1 MAVFALTD
9 VDLFAGTSSTA
20 LDLSCFSNQLE
31 VMAEATTL
39 DATTFCSGGWDVP
52 IAGRRMTSITAS
64 GPTDMATA
72 TAAQTSAVDEVL
84 AVDLGGTYT
93 LAAVP
98 MGSSAGAV
106 GYFTQGVL
114 LGRTVLSGTVG
125 DLATHSVTFRGST
138 PMIRGTVLTAADI
151 TATGTST
158 VQQLGAVT
166 SSQRIWCALHVL
178 AVAGTG
184 TPTITVK
191 IQSAAA
197 SGFAS
202 PTDRITLT
210 AATAKGAQFS
220 SAVGAITDTY
230 WRASYTVS
238 GTNPVITARIIAGI
252 Y

>member
-1 MAVFALTD
+1 MANFALLD
-9 VDLFAGTSSTA
+9 VDLFANG
-20 LDLSCFSNQLE
+20 LDLSCFTNQLE
-31 VMAEATTL
+31 VMTEATTL
-39 DATTFCSGGWDVP
+39 DATTFCSGGWDTP
-52 IAGRRMTSITAS
+52 IAGRRTTSITAS

-93 LAAVP
+93 LSAVP

-114 LGRTVLSGTVG
+114 FSRQVLGGTVG
-125 DLATHSVTFRGST
+125 DLATHSVSFKGST
-138 PMIRGTVLTAADI
+138 PMIRGAVLTAADV
-151 TATGTST
+151 TATGTSA

-166 SSQRIWCALHVL
+166 ASQRIWCALHVL
-178 AVAGTG
+178 AVSGTS

-220 SAVGAITDTY
+220 STLGAITDTY

-238 GTNPVITARIIAGI
+238 GTNPVLTVRILAGI